1 MSNTCKSCGLPVWND
16 TQLCDACSS
25 EVKHQIDEKNKFNRK
40 EKNYQAIRWTN
51 VTLFWIFYL
60 LEAAVSTTQNG
71 STPNVFGVFLTF
83 YIARYFARN
92 WYSKEENKVKSNST
106 KIAVTIGIYFSTFI
120 IKNLIGLILLNFL
133 L

>member
-1 MSNTCKSCGLPVWND
+1 MSNICKSCGLPVWND

-60 LEAAVSTTQNG
+60 LEAAVSAIRI
-71 STPNVFGVFLTF
+71 SFPSLLT
-83 YIARYFARN
+83 
-92 WYSKEENKVKSNST
+92 V
-106 KIAVTIGIYFSTFI
+106 
-120 IKNLIGLILLNFL
+120 LIG
-133 L
+133 